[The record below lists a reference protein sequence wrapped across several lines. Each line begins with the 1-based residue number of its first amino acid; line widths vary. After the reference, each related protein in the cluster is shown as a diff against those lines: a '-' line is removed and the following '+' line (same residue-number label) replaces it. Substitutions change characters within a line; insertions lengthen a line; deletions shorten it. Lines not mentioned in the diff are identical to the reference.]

1 MLRRLAR
8 LLPQNGRNRL
18 RAWQL
23 KSLDAWRGRRDPNIS
38 STGESADVERDCR
51 FCATARVGHLVIG
64 NVAPTHPGPFEHED
78 YRLLLCTLCEVVY
91 LDPQPSDRDLQTLY
105 QDSVQFSDKTYSD
118 DAAALRVLD
127 SYTRRIDRLG
137 LVPTAAQSVLEV
149 GAGLA
154 WVSRACKQRSPGVHT
169 VAQDVSTECATACPW
184 VDEYIVGTIQ
194 AVSREPRFAFA
205 SMTHV
210 IEHLI
215 DPAVMLI
222 EMEAR
227 MLRGGHIYITAPYR
241 PPLWKPREGIRPWLH
256 YSYLHVPAHIAYLSQ
271 TWLRQAAAKA
281 RLEFVHWDDT
291 HDGHQVFEAVLR
303 KP

>member
-1 MLRRLAR
+1 M
-8 LLPQNGRNRL
+8 PQNGRNRL

-23 KSLDAWRGRRDPNIS
+23 KSLAAWHGRHDSNVP
-38 STGESADVERDCR
+38 STAESTDIERDCR
-51 FCATARVGHLVIG
+51 FCAAARVRHHIVG

-78 YRLLLCTLCEVVY
+78 YRLLRCSLCDVVY

-127 SYTRRIDRLG
+127 SYARRIDRLG
-137 LVPTAAQSVLEV
+137 LVPAAVQSILEV

-154 WVSRACKQRSPGVHT
+154 WVARACKQRSPRVHT
-169 VAQDVSTECATACPW
+169 VAQDISAECAAACPW
-184 VDEYIVGTIQ
+184 VDEYVVGTIQ
-194 AVSREPRFAFA
+194 VVSREPRFALA

-210 IEHLI
+210 IEHLT
-215 DPAVMLI
+215 DPAAMLV
-222 EMEAR
+222 ELEAR
-227 MLRGGHIYITAPYR
+227 MLRGGCIYITAPHR
-241 PPLWKPREGIRPWLH
+241 PPLWKPCDGIRSWLR

-271 TWLRQAAAKA
+271 TWLRQAAMKA
-281 RLEFVHWDDT
+281 RLELVHWDET